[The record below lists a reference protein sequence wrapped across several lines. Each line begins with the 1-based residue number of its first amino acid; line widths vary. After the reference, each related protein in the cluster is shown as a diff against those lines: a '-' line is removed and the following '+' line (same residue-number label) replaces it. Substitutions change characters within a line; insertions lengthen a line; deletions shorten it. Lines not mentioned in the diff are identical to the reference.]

1 MTSSPSK
8 LPHLAPPVKPGGGY
22 SSPGGSPG
30 SRRSSVFDES
40 SDEEDQVSFSFPGEK
55 PLPFD
60 SYFGSPYR
68 DPATDSRAHQ
78 DSKESKGESSG
89 LFSFANK
96 LFDLLGFSETKA
108 KPEGEKGEVQV
119 TPQPFAPNETAIIF
133 DWDDTLFPTWHVVQT
148 VEHTLPADRA
158 FHAALGKISDTVRE
172 LLTLAK
178 SCGQVAIVTLSRRPW
193 VANSANEF
201 MPKLG
206 IEALLKELRIP
217 VIYSRECVKPYM
229 MRSPDGDFEEGVC
242 PLTMAKEQA
251 MKKVLKKLYGKNP
264 WKNVL
269 SIGDSVTERTAITEL
284 LWAHM
289 GEDAR
294 SCCKTLK
301 MLQDPSIEQLQA
313 ELNMIKDRGVK
324 HVCKMLQ
331 PFYFKSLKSL
341 PYSEG
346 CLFFSS
352 PFGCQSYNECEGCTH
367 TTCKCS
373 MTMRP
378 FC

>member
-1 MTSSPSK
+1 MTLSPSK

-40 SDEEDQVSFSFPGEK
+40 SDEEDRVSFSFPGEK

-119 TPQPFAPNETAIIF
+119 KPQPFAPNETAIIF

-158 FHAALGKISDTVRE
+158 FHAALDKISDTVRE

-313 ELNMIKDRGVK
+313 ELNMIKDA
-324 HVCKMLQ
+324 
-331 PFYFKSLKSL
+331 L
-341 PYSEG
+341 PSMAKRVED
-346 CLFFSS
+346 FS
-352 PFGCQSYNECEGCTH
+352 
-367 TTCKCS
+367 
-373 MTMRP
+373 
-378 FC
+378 FCIDETGIFAEATKIKI